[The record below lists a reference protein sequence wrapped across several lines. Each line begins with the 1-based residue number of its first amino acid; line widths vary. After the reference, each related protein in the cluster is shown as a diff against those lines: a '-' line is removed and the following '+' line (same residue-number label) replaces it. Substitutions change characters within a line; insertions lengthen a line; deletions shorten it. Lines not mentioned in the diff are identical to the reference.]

1 VNPDDE
7 EYLNR
12 LPPPQPSALQ
22 AIGLCSRTYTP
33 SHPDNLNLRSFELRS
48 TVYDRNSSDHHSTTF
63 SIRCYLPSGGR
74 FNSTPLPERN
84 AVVSV
89 CGEIVGIQEESG
101 IIAILL
107 HDLTFLSARSQK
119 RGTLNEASSSGETSS
134 PKGTPGRKRAW
145 DAWGQRSSGK
155 RRVLDTSSP
164 PASGSSQET
173 VGVEY
178 VPRDGEF

>member
-1 VNPDDE
+1 
-7 EYLNR
+7 
-12 LPPPQPSALQ
+12 
-22 AIGLCSRTYTP
+22 
-33 SHPDNLNLRSFELRS
+33 
-48 TVYDRNSSDHHSTTF
+48 
-63 SIRCYLPSGGR
+63 
-74 FNSTPLPERN
+74 
-84 AVVSV
+84 VVSV